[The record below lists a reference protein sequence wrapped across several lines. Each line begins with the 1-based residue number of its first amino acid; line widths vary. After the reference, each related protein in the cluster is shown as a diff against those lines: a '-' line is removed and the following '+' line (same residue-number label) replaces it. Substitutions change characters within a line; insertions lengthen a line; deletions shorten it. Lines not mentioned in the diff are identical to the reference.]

1 MRTIVKT
8 LTFTEDEINSIC
20 EAIIIA
26 QDAIGDKRKLS
37 KNWELLSNIQW
48 NIKINNK
55 IITLDTVLRKIYTT
69 EYKGL
74 PEPEDFQ
81 ASSLCNE
88 QQQHLPFSDL

>member
-1 MRTIVKT
+1 MRTTVKT

-26 QDAIGDKRKLS
+26 QDAIGDKRTLS
-37 KNWELLSNIQW
+37 ENWELLSNIQW

-55 IITLDTVLRKIYTT
+55 IVALDTVLRKIYTT

-81 ASSLCNE
+81 EASLCNE